1 MTRTA
6 MDEEET
12 RMEVEEEEQGG
23 GWGGPELPH
32 STTRHVCPDRLPSR
46 GGWEPYFH
54 SSGGEVGECRVE
66 WDKGM

>member
-1 MTRTA
+1 MIRTA

-12 RMEVEEEEQGG
+12 RVEVEEEEQGG

-46 GGWEPYFH
+46 GW
-54 SSGGEVGECRVE
+54 VGALLPLVR
-66 WDKGM
+66 G